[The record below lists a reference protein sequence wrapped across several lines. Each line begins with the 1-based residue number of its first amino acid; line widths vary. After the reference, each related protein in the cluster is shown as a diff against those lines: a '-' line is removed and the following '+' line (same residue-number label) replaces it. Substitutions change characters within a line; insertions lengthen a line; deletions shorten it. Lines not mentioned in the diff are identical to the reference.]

1 MKIVI
6 KSSEG
11 KNIKLVLPTRLM
23 LNGCTASLSAWLI
36 NRTATEEA
44 GIIIDAKSLR
54 LLMKEINRM
63 KKKYPDLLL
72 VDVESKDGE
81 KIQITL

>member
-1 MKIVI
+1 MKIVV

-11 KNIKLVLPTRLM
+11 KNIKLAFPTKLM

-36 NRTATEEA
+36 NRKTSEEA
-44 GIIIDAKSLR
+44 GNIIDAKSMR
-54 LLMKEINRM
+54 RLMKEINRM

-72 VDVESKDGE
+72 VDAESKDGE
-81 KIQITL
+81 KVQITL